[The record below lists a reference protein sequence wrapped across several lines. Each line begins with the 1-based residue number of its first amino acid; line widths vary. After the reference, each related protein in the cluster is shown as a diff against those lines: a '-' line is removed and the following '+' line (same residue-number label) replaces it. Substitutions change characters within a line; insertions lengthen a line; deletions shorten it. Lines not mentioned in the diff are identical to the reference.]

1 MQKCRIYQFRDQ
13 CSSEWAGVDVGPSA
27 FCGRREKSFIQL
39 FYITM
44 NIKAIFSKYQTNK
57 TLVKITIGSIKLVI
71 LMLNNE
77 NEHECFNV
85 QVTFF
90 TDTTISKDI
99 N

>member
-1 MQKCRIYQFRDQ
+1 
-13 CSSEWAGVDVGPSA
+13 
-27 FCGRREKSFIQL
+27 
-39 FYITM
+39 M

-85 QVTFF
+85 RVTFF